1 MTLHEELSA
10 LIPMLGT
17 DSPEFYGKVKSIAS
31 RYNSDD
37 DKKTIADFIS
47 GRMQDIDNRIDTL
60 EEKTIRLQMQEVSDV
75 ISLSYLAKHYFNKSR
90 SWLYQ
95 RMNGNLVNGKPA
107 RFTDEELATLNR
119 ALKDISEKLGSL
131 SISY

>member
-17 DSPEFYGKVKSIAS
+17 DSPEFYDKVKSIAS

-47 GRMQDIDNRIDTL
+47 GRMQDIDNRIEIL
-60 EEKTIRLQMQEVSDV
+60 EERTIRLQMQEVSDV

-95 RMNGNLVNGKPA
+95 RMI
-107 RFTDEELATLNR
+107 ATLNR